1 MMPLALQ
8 DFGTTFLGKKTLAAT
23 NEEHLMKEKPSI
35 QTTKKKSY
43 SRLQAKIFKTTQQQV
58 SRFPGNGSINFIN
71 FLTSKLIYAHL
82 LKNKSE
88 KIQQNQLFKSNF
100 SAESNYLLPSI

>member
-8 DFGTTFLGKKTLAAT
+8 DFGTTFLGRKTLAAT

-43 SRLQAKIFKTTQQQV
+43 SREKLQA
-58 SRFPGNGSINFIN
+58 
-71 FLTSKLIYAHL
+71 
-82 LKNKSE
+82 
-88 KIQQNQLFKSNF
+88 
-100 SAESNYLLPSI
+100 

>member
-35 QTTKKKSY
+35 QTTKKNHIHDYKLKS
-43 SRLQAKIFKTTQQQV
+43 SKRLNNRSQDFQGMLLQTSLIF
-58 SRFPGNGSINFIN
+58 
-71 FLTSKLIYAHL
+71 
-82 LKNKSE
+82 
-88 KIQQNQLFKSNF
+88 
-100 SAESNYLLPSI
+100 